1 MKLTG
6 TPAAE
11 FFDELFHFPGGE
23 FEGSLQ
29 QVSSHFDGALGALD
43 LELTADE
50 IAALEAP
57 YVPHRV
63 VGALAPGESTLGAG
77 ATTR

>member
-1 MKLTG
+1 MLKKLL
-6 TPAAE
+6 AA
-11 FFDELFHFPGGE
+11 LLAL
-23 FEGSLQ
+23 SLLC
-29 QVSSHFDGALGALD
+29 SAALAEED
-43 LELTADE
+43 Q

-77 ATTR
+77 AKTR